1 MSKDKE
7 PKKQEEQP
15 KEAEPAKTEPNIA
28 AAKGGGDP
36 HSDDFGREELKKQLE
51 ELKMQKEEYL
61 LGWQRERAD
70 FLNYKKEEMERIG
83 QLMNYAGEE
92 MVLKMLPILDNFE
105 IVEKNLS
112 EDAKKD
118 ANIKGLLMIKK
129 QIQDYIKNFGAEEI
143 KSVGEKFDPKLH
155 ETVEEV
161 EIKDKE
167 QGTIIEEIQK
177 GYKINGRLMRVA
189 KVKVAK

>member
-1 MSKDKE
+1 MKEDKKE
-7 PKKQEEQP
+7 KSFAVAQDREHKEQEEQP
-15 KEAEPAKTEPNIA
+15 KEAEPAKKETDI
-28 AAKGGGDP
+28 
-36 HSDDFGREELKKQLE
+36 EELKKQLE
-51 ELKMQKEEYL
+51 ELKNQKDEYL

-70 FLNYKKEEMERIG
+70 FLNYKKDEMERISG
-83 QLMNYAGEE
+83 IMSYAGEE

-129 QIQDYIKNFGAEEI
+129 QIQDYIKNLGAEEI

-161 EIKDKE
+161 ETKDKE

-177 GYKINGRLMRVA
+177 GYRINGRLMRVA
-189 KVKVAK
+189 RVKVTK

>member
-1 MSKDKE
+1 MKEDKKE
-7 PKKQEEQP
+7 KPFDAAQGKEQKEKEEQP
-15 KEAEPAKTEPNIA
+15 KQAEPVKIEPNI
-28 AAKGGGDP
+28 D
-36 HSDDFGREELKKQLE
+36 ELKKQLE
-51 ELKMQKEEYL
+51 ELEKQKAEYL

-70 FLNYKKEEMERIG
+70 FLNYKKDEMERIG
-83 QLMNYAGEE
+83 QIMNYAGEE

-129 QIQDYIKNFGAEEI
+129 QIQDYIKNLGAEEI

-161 EIKDKE
+161 EVKDRE
-167 QGTIIEEIQK
+167 QGTIIEEVQK
-177 GYKINGRLMRVA
+177 GYRINGRLMRVA
-189 KVKVAK
+189 RVKVTK

>member
-1 MSKDKE
+1 MSKEKE
-7 PKKQEEQP
+7 QKKQEEQP
-15 KEAEPAKTEPNIA
+15 KEAEPAKTEPNI
-28 AAKGGGDP
+28 
-36 HSDDFGREELKKQLE
+36 EELKKQLE
-51 ELKMQKEEYL
+51 ELKTQKEEYL

-129 QIQDYIKNFGAEEI
+129 QIQDYIKNLGAEEI
-143 KSVGEKFDPKLH
+143 KSVGEKFDPKFH
-155 ETVEEV
+155 ETIEEV
-161 EIKDKE
+161 ENPPAGGKE
-167 QGTIIEEIQK
+167 QGTIIEEVQK
-177 GYKINGRLMRVA
+177 GYRINGRLMRVA
-189 KVKVAK
+189 KVKVTK